1 MFKKKVVCKQKRDP
15 ERTRLMV
22 DCRIKFEGNDIL
34 TIAEHVY
41 VSRTHSV
48 LMFELSKLNIYI
60 VAKLLHR
67 LSIKCL
73 KY

>member
-1 MFKKKVVCKQKRDP
+1 
-15 ERTRLMV
+15 MV

-41 VSRTHSV
+41 VSRTHFV

>member
-1 MFKKKVVCKQKRDP
+1 
-15 ERTRLMV
+15 MV